1 MPDRRSLGGGG
12 RAIVLTP
19 QATGADGVSAISRQV
34 VAALAVTHQVA
45 VWSLHDT
52 RVPALPRGVA
62 FHGAGSSRV
71 AFAAR
76 AMLERSVD
84 SDTIVVALHAHLL
97 PVALPLVRRGARLVA
112 ILLGIEAWKPLGA
125 LERAALRRAWKVAA
139 ISRHTVDRFRDANP
153 ACADRVVSV
162 CHPGIPAAAVSPGII
177 RGAEPAALDVARARK
192 AGPHPYALIVGRMS
206 ADERYKGHDQ
216 LLEIWPQ
223 VMRAVAGARLLIVGG
238 GDDVA
243 RLREKAAGLGL
254 GGNVVF
260 TGAVDDERLADLY
273 RNARVFAMPSRDEGF
288 GLVYLEAMRAGRPC
302 IAAHGAAEEVVVDGE
317 TGLIVDPE
325 DKVGLRDALVRLLSD
340 DDLCARMGAAG
351 TARVAECF
359 SDRAF
364 AARLW
369 ALLEIPNPTSDIPAK
384 THPPTQ
390 RNPDTC

>member
-1 MPDRRSLGGGG
+1 M

-19 QATGADGVSAISRQV
+19 QATGADGVSALSRQV
-34 VAALAVTHQVA
+34 VAALAVTHHVE

-52 RVPALPRGVA
+52 LVPTLPRDVA

-76 AMLERSVD
+76 AMRETNVD
-84 SDTIVVALHAHLL
+84 TDTIVVALHVHLL
-97 PVALPLVRRGARLVA
+97 PVALPLVQRGARLVA
-112 ILLGIEAWKPLGA
+112 ILLGIEAWKPLGV
-125 LERAALRRAWKVAA
+125 LERAALRRAWKIAA
-139 ISRHTVDRFRDANP
+139 ISRHTIDRFRDANP

-162 CHPGIPAAAVSPGII
+162 CHPGVPAAAVSPGII
-177 RGAEPAALDVARARK
+177 RGAEPAK

-216 LLEIWPQ
+216 LLEIWAE

-243 RLREKAAGLGL
+243 RLREKAGGLGL
-254 GGNVVF
+254 DGNIVF
-260 TGAVDDERLADLY
+260 TGAVDDERLAALY
-273 RNARVFAMPSRDEGF
+273 REARVFAMPSRDEGF

-302 IAAHGAAEEVVVDGE
+302 IAAYGAAEEVVVDGE

-325 DKVGLRDALVRLLSD
+325 DKVGLRNAVVRLLSD

-351 TARVAECF
+351 AARVAECF

-364 AARLW
+364 AARLC
-369 ALLEIPNPTSDIPAK
+369 ALLEIPHPPSHIPAK
-384 THPPTQ
+384 SHPPPLSEVPT
-390 RNPDTC
+390 PVDAA